1 MKTIAIVSQK
11 GGAGKTTIAVHLA
24 VAASLAGLTVAVI
37 DLDPQ
42 ATAASWADWRGQENP
57 TVAAAPY
64 SRLAVTLEEAGRAGV
79 DLVIIDSPP
88 SADAAAVAAARA
100 ADLVLIPTR
109 ASAFD
114 LHAIKT
120 TAELVKIAK
129 RPAFVVLNAVPAR
142 AVSLIEQAGEVVQAL
157 ELSLAPVS
165 LVDRAAFR
173 HAVINGHTAG
183 EFEPAGKA
191 ASEVAELYTWICGQ
205 LDMSTRQEPAPQGPP
220 PETPRRRKAVA
231 A

>member
-1 MKTIAIVSQK
+1 MKTVAIVSQK

-24 VAASLAGLTVAVI
+24 VAACRAGLTVAII

-42 ATAASWADWRGQENP
+42 ATAASWADWRGGENP
-57 TVAAAPY
+57 AVVAAPH
-64 SRLAVTLEEAGRAGV
+64 SRLAVTLQEAARAGV
-79 DLVIIDSPP
+79 DLAIIDSPP
-88 SADAAAVAAARA
+88 AADAAAVAAAKA

-120 TAELVKIAK
+120 TAELVRIAQT
-129 RPAFVVLNAVPAR
+129 PSFVVLNAVPPR
-142 AVSLIEQAGEVVQAL
+142 AQTLVEEAGQVVESLQL
-157 ELSLAPVS
+157 RLAPVC

-173 HAVINGHTAG
+173 HAVVNGQTAI

-191 ASEVAELYTWICGQ
+191 AAEIDQLFAWLRGQ
-205 LDMSTRQEPAPQGPP
+205 VHMSTPAPVV
-220 PETPRRRKAVA
+220 KADKKVVA

>member
-1 MKTIAIVSQK
+1 MKTLAVVSQK
-11 GGAGKTTIAVHLA
+11 GGAGKTTISVHLA
-24 VAASLAGLTVAVI
+24 VAASRSGLTVALL

-42 ATAASWADWRGQENP
+42 ATAATWADWRGGENP
-57 TVAAAPY
+57 AVVAAPY
-64 SRLAVTLEEAGRAGV
+64 SRLAATMEEARRAGV

-114 LHAIKT
+114 LHAIRT
-120 TAELVKIAK
+120 TAELVRIAQK
-129 RPAFVVLNAVPAR
+129 PAFVLLNAVPPRAVGLIEEAR
-142 AVSLIEQAGEVVQAL
+142 AVVADLQLQ
-157 ELSLAPVS
+157 LAPVS

-173 HAVINGHTAG
+173 HAVINGQTAG
-183 EFEPAGKA
+183 EFEPSGKA
-191 ASEVAELYTWICGQ
+191 ASEIEELYAWICGQ
-205 LDMSTRQEPAPQGPP
+205 VDMPTPP
-220 PETPRRRKAVA
+220 RVETSKRKVA

>member
-1 MKTIAIVSQK
+1 MKTLALVSQK

-24 VAASLAGLTVAVI
+24 VAAEAAGLTVAVI

-42 ATAASWADWRGQENP
+42 ATAASWGDWRGGDNP
-57 TVAAAPY
+57 AVVAAPY
-64 SRLAVTLEEAGRAGV
+64 TRLANTLEEARAAGA
-79 DLVIIDSPP
+79 DLAIIDSPP
-88 SADAAAVAAARA
+88 SADAAAVAAAKA

-114 LHAIKT
+114 LHAIKI

-129 RPAFVVLNAVPAR
+129 APAYVVLNALPPR
-142 AVSLIEQAGEVVQAL
+142 AAALLEQAGQVVVSL
-157 ELSLAPVS
+157 DLRLAPVA

-183 EFEPAGKA
+183 EFEPDGKA
-191 ASEVAELYTWICGQ
+191 AHEVAELFAWICGQ
-205 LDMSTRQEPAPQGPP
+205 VDMSTRPHVKSE
-220 PETPRRRKAVA
+220 RLKVA
-231 A
+231 AQ